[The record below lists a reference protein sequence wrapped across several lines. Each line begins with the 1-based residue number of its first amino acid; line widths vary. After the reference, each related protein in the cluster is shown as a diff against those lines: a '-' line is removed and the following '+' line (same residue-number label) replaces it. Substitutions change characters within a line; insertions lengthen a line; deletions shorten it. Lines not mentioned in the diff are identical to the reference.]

1 MAVRS
6 DGHAGGGNAGD
17 QGGVRNTLRLS
28 AADLARLYDE
38 MDAGVADD
46 HPKRA
51 FLRAA
56 FQKLSVK
63 VELHQN
69 AGASTALNY
78 ACRNLSGTGIGLVH
92 SAYVHIGTRCTV
104 YLPTLAGQLMP
115 IPARVVRC
123 RHVKGLVHE
132 VGIQFDRSI
141 NVRQFVE
148 LDPQQGGFAMEHVDP
163 SRLSGSLL
171 HIETSSMDRRLVR
184 HYLRETQLNVTSVDS
199 AEEGIRRASEGF
211 DVILCTVEVGEQD
224 GRQLAQQLRSAGI
237 QATIILVASDP
248 RMVEQLVAEPTLAN
262 AHLVKPLSEQ
272 KLLRA
277 LGEFLLMGASNPDGG
292 GAIVSTI
299 GGDHP
304 NASFVEEFT
313 EDLRGMAAELNKAIA
328 ADDIAVV
335 RRIALQIRGVAAEL
349 GFGVIAESA
358 ESAMNSVSLAM
369 SVTEAAT
376 SVRSLISMCMR
387 ARAQEEGEKRRAG

>member
-1 MAVRS
+1 MAARAE
-6 DGHAGGGNAGD
+6 GHAGGGNSE
-17 QGGVRNTLRLS
+17 QNSGGRNTVRLS
-28 AADLARLYDE
+28 ANELSKLYSE
-38 MDAGVADD
+38 MDAGTAAN

-56 FQKLSVK
+56 FQKLAVR
-63 VELHQN
+63 VELHQA
-69 AGASTALNY
+69 AGASTSLNY

-92 SAYVHIGTRCTV
+92 SAYVHVGTRCTV
-104 YLPTLAGQLMP
+104 HLPTLAGPVAP
-115 IPARVVRC
+115 IPAKVVRC

-132 VGIQFDRSI
+132 VGIQFDQPI

-171 HIETSSMDRRLVR
+171 HIESSSMDRRLVR
-184 HYLRETQLNVTSVDS
+184 HYLRDTQLNITSVET
-199 AEEGIRRASEGF
+199 AEEGLKRASEGF
-211 DVILCTVEVGEQD
+211 DVIMCAVELGEQD
-224 GRQLAQQLRSAGI
+224 GRQVAQQLRAAGI

-248 RMVEQLVAEPTLAN
+248 RMVEELVAESTRAN

-292 GAIVSTI
+292 GAIVSTLS
-299 GGDHP
+299 GDHP
-304 NASFVEEFT
+304 NAKFVEEFT
-313 EDLRGMAAELNKAIA
+313 EDLRQMASELNKAITS
-328 ADDIAVV
+328 DDTAVV
-335 RRIALQIRGVAAEL
+335 RRVALQIRGVAPEL
-349 GFGVIAESA
+349 GFAVIAESA
-358 ESAMNSVSLAM
+358 EAAMNAVSVAM
-369 SVTEAAT
+369 SVTEAAA

-387 ARAQEEGEKRRAG
+387 ARAQELGEKRKAG